1 MSIKLHKVIHCF
13 DSLIILLYEH
23 TFTFYFETHRFECHR
38 CLALQTRL
46 HKKHKFKNKI
56 LFHLTFIIISFMSHK
71 NSILE
76 LILTDTNVR
85 LPKNI
90 VIGQMLTDVQ
100 TK

>member
-1 MSIKLHKVIHCF
+1 
-13 DSLIILLYEH
+13 
-23 TFTFYFETHRFECHR
+23 
-38 CLALQTRL
+38 
-46 HKKHKFKNKI
+46 
-56 LFHLTFIIISFMSHK
+56 MSHK

>member
-1 MSIKLHKVIHCF
+1 MS
-13 DSLIILLYEH
+13 SMSG
-23 TFTFYFETHRFECHR
+23 FTN
-38 CLALQTRL
+38 QTL